1 MSKKIHVTFDD
12 GKNYTLAFDDNS
24 QGLLSFLLELIERT
38 NCQVE
43 LLSGF
48 SNQES
53 DAINQEGLDN
63 YRL

>member
-48 SNQES
+48 SSHEADVVNNL
-53 DAINQEGLDN
+53 DLDN
-63 YRL
+63 